1 MNEKEENLV
10 DPSHPRYKSLMIRKK
25 VADAGVKGMLAD
37 SAMIAH
43 GRGEAFDYLIGEQ
56 TTPSAYEATKEAAA
70 RLVRARKP
78 VLSLNGNAIALA
90 GQDFLTIASQLDCP
104 IEINIFYRTPERM
117 GALLGHLKML
127 NTKLGLD
134 VEILGGV
141 PDARIPG
148 LEGPRGA
155 CQSNGIFE
163 SDTILVP
170 LEDGD
175 RCEALIAMG
184 KEVIVIDLNPLS
196 RSSRRGTVAIIDEVT
211 RVAKNLIQMI
221 PQRPAVSEWNNNQA
235 LQSALNSISANI
247 ENQFQ

>member
-1 MNEKEENLV
+1 MNEEEFVV
-10 DPSHPRYKSLMIRKK
+10 DPSHPRYESLAIRKK
-25 VADAGVKGMLAD
+25 VADAGKKGMLAD

-43 GRGEAFDYLIGEQ
+43 GRGEAFDYLLGEQ
-56 TTPSAYEATKEAAA
+56 TIPSALEATREAAA

-78 VLSLNGNAIALA
+78 ILSLNGNAIALA
-90 GQDFLTIASQLDCP
+90 GQDFLTLASQLDCS

-117 GALLGHLKML
+117 GALLGHLKLL

-134 VEILGGV
+134 VEILGGI

-163 SDTILVP
+163 ADTILVP

-184 KEVIVIDLNPLS
+184 KEVLVIDLNPLS
-196 RSSRRGTVAIIDEVT
+196 RSSRRGTVAIVDEVT
-211 RVAKNLIQMI
+211 RVAKNLIQMV
-221 PQRPAVSEWNNNQA
+221 PQKPEPTQWNNNQA
-235 LQSALNSISANI
+235 LQSALNHITHGMANKF
-247 ENQFQ
+247 E

>member
-1 MNEKEENLV
+1 MNEDENVV
-10 DPSHPRYKSLMIRKK
+10 DPSHPRYESLMLRKK

-43 GRGEAFDYLIGEQ
+43 GRGEAFDYLLGEQ
-56 TTPSAYEATKEAAA
+56 TIPSALEATKEAAA
-70 RLVRARKP
+70 RLARARKP

-134 VEILGGV
+134 VEILGGI

-163 SDTILVP
+163 ADTILVP

-175 RCEALIAMG
+175 RCEALVAMG
-184 KEVIVIDLNPLS
+184 KEVLVIDLNPLS
-196 RSSRRGTVAIIDEVT
+196 RSSRRGTIGIVDEVT
-211 RVAKNLIQMI
+211 RVTKNLIQLI
-221 PQRPAVSEWNNNQA
+221 PLRPEPTEWNNNHA
-235 LQSALNSISANI
+235 LQSALNHITSTMATR
-247 ENQFQ
+247 FQ

>member
-1 MNEKEENLV
+1 MNEEEVV
-10 DPSHPRYKSLMIRKK
+10 DPSHPRYQSLMIRKK

-43 GRGEAFDYLIGEQ
+43 GRGEAFDYLLGER
-56 TTPSAYEATKEAAA
+56 TIPSALEATKEAAA

-90 GQDFLTIASQLDCP
+90 GQEFLTIASQLDCP

-163 SDTILVP
+163 ADTILVP

-175 RCEALIAMG
+175 RCEALVAMG
-184 KEVIVIDLNPLS
+184 KEVLVIDLNPLS
-196 RSSRRGTVAIIDEVT
+196 RSSGRGTVTIVDEVT
-211 RVAKNLIQMI
+211 RVATNMIQII
-221 PQRPAVSEWNNNQA
+221 PQRPQVTEWNNNHVLQA
-235 LQSALNSISANI
+235 ALNHISTKITNR
-247 ENQFQ
+247 FQ